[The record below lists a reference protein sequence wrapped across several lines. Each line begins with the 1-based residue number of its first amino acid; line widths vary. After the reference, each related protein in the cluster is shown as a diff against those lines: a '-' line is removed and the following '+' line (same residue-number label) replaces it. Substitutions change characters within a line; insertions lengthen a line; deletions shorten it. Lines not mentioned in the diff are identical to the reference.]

1 MTDKPTPKEID
12 DLVYE
17 LRQAGKDDTYSLVC
31 AVLAKWG
38 QPVVAGDVDRADAV
52 NLARNALTQY
62 DCAITKKGVRVLAE
76 AVLSMDSALTTPQPT
91 QAQAGA
97 VPLDEARHL
106 FDAGWK
112 AAALFCDREDVV
124 ADGIIGFGACPQFE
138 AAFSAAQPV
147 AREPMTNAHIRA
159 MLNKHP
165 PEDVC
170 DWSYRMGIDDAELHH
185 GIKGGQHDAG

>member
-1 MTDKPTPKEID
+1 MTDEPTPKEID

-76 AVLSMDSALTTPQPT
+76 AVLSMDSALTTPEPT
-91 QAQAGA
+91 HAQAGA
-97 VPLDEARHL
+97 VPLTD
-106 FDAGWK
+106 GQIK
-112 AAALFCDREDVV
+112 ALM
-124 ADGIIGFGACPQFE
+124 Q
-138 AAFSAAQPV
+138 
-147 AREPMTNAHIRA
+147 AHRTA
-159 MLNKHP
+159 MLMTCKARV
-165 PEDVC
+165 PECGEFAAIAQDL
-170 DWSYRMGIDDAELHH
+170 DWLCESF
-185 GIKGGQHDAG
+185 GIKGGQRGAE